1 MQTAHADYSVYRE
14 VVTQLMAGDERLP
27 SLPIITHEVRATL
40 EKPNASFV
48 SLSKVIAKDP
58 SLSALLLKYISS
70 TALYQGAQPQNLL
83 DVIRLLGFAQVQ
95 RITMVHT
102 VKSLFAIHS
111 PQHKRLFVDAW
122 NRVAFKAS
130 VSTFVAK
137 ETRAV
142 PADHALLGSLLSEI
156 GTLAVLSA
164 FKKGQLVPD
173 KETFVSLCREYSKS
187 LGVIMLKKWN
197 VDEEYIKVIRGA
209 GEWFVTDNKPFNLTD
224 VINLGL
230 YYSLKLRRAAKDLP
244 PIITLSAYEKLAE
257 PSNLLTPTGDL
268 EMIVNHTA
276 EIRSLALTMFKV
288 TGN

>member
-1 MQTAHADYSVYRE
+1 MSPVRPCTKVRNRKISWMLYACS
-14 VVTQLMAGDERLP
+14 GLP
-27 SLPIITHEVRATL
+27 
-40 EKPNASFV
+40 KC
-48 SLSKVIAKDP
+48 
-58 SLSALLLKYISS
+58 
-70 TALYQGAQPQNLL
+70 
-83 DVIRLLGFAQVQ
+83 
-95 RITMVHT
+95 T

-197 VDEEYIKVIRGA
+197 VDEEYIRVIRGA
-209 GEWFVTDNKPFNLTD
+209 GEWFVTDDKPFNLTD

-257 PSNLLTPTGDL
+257 PSNLLTPTGEL
-268 EMIVNHTA
+268 EMVVNHTA

-288 TGN
+288 TGS

>member
-14 VVTQLMAGDERLP
+14 VVAQLMAGDERLP
-27 SLPIITHEVRATL
+27 SLPIITHEVRRTL
-40 EKPNASFV
+40 DKPNASFV
-48 SLSKVIAKDP
+48 SLSRVIAKDP
-58 SLSALLLKYISS
+58 SLSALLLKYVS
-70 TALYQGAQPQNLL
+70 TAAVYHGTQPQNLL

-111 PQHKRLFVDAW
+111 SQHKRLFVEAW

-137 ETRAV
+137 ETHAV
-142 PADHALLGSLLSEI
+142 TPDHALLGSLLSEI

-164 FKKGQLVPD
+164 FRKGQPVPD
-173 KETFVSLCREYSKS
+173 KETFIALCREYSKS

-197 VDEEYIKVIRGA
+197 VDEEYIRVIRGA
-209 GEWFVTDNKPFNLTD
+209 GAWFATDGKVFNLTD

-230 YYSLKLRRAAKDLP
+230 YYSLKLRQAAKDLP
-244 PIITLSAYEKLAE
+244 PVITLSAYEKLSE
-257 PSNLLTPTGDL
+257 PVNALTPSGDL
-268 EMIVNHTA
+268 EMIVRRTA
-276 EIRSLALTMFKV
+276 EIKSLAISMFKV
-288 TGN
+288 TGV